1 MSGLRST
8 PRKAPPT
15 AASGPWAA
23 LFAFAP
29 RVTIAAVRQ
38 GAWTGWAA
46 LASVALLH
54 LGLLLF
60 FIDPGLWFSG
70 QPLPNVDFHTH
81 ANQAWRVVEGLEGW
95 GRSWVYDVQLLAGH
109 PTGVIFD
116 ADNKAWE
123 LWTYL
128 LARLGVARASAFNS
142 FVLLVHLGLVP
153 TVYAAARLFG
163 LGRRRATLAAG
174 LAVLLWWFDPWL
186 HWCWWIGMVAY
197 AAAAYFALLPL
208 ALFFRFTEDRRP
220 WQALACGLALGLAH
234 LIHPYSFFIL
244 APPMLALW
252 LRARGRL
259 GARGHLAVVG
269 IAGLTIAVN
278 APWLAVAGQFWHY
291 ILDSALYGQSTL
303 AVLGAD
309 LVEWLIDPEVSGQ
322 IGARTTTRW
331 LVLAAALLGL
341 REWGRGERRTL
352 PFALAFGVLA
362 TLTYLGAYSRI
373 TAQIQPY
380 RHIAPLALLATIP
393 AADRLAALVAGR
405 PWRSWPRSAR
415 LALALLMIPTA
426 QHLFA
431 EVTYY
436 AQGILPRPHPPHSR
450 GHWVIGASGHGSTP
464 DYRLRHVDR
473 DADAVAAWV
482 RAHDDGQR
490 RFLVELGHLGE
501 ALGWATRAQIVGGFT
516 HRNLAHS
523 MANLF
528 RRVPSGALSE
538 GDLRSYLDTY
548 AIGWIIVSPDIPWL
562 AGYRDLVEVKARI
575 GPHVIYA
582 VRSPAPLIAAGGG
595 TVEASTNRIE
605 VRGSDPGADL
615 LLRFHWMETLA
626 CEPGCELRRVKID
639 AFDPVGFIK
648 VPAPHPADLEIV
660 NTYEVRP

>member
-1 MSGLRST
+1 MDSYKTIRKGGSLFRMLSLVLIFLIVPACSST
-8 PRKAPPT
+8 PDKEEQQSLGRKSYEEAISMQSLNMMDEMLAKLREAVQHDPNEPLYHLT
-15 AASGPWAA
+15 LANA
-23 LFAFAP
+23 LFSVEKLEEAEMYYKSAIKLNP
-29 RVTIAAVRQ
+29 QLTEGYRQ
-38 GAWTGWAA
+38 
-46 LASVALLH
+46 
-54 LGLLLF
+54 LGRLYMQKADWKNAETYLEEA
-60 FIDPGLWFSG
+60 INRPGLS
-70 QPLPNVDFHTH
+70 QPH
-81 ANQAWRVVEGLEGW
+81 
-95 GRSWVYDVQLLAGH
+95 
-109 PTGVIFD
+109 
-116 ADNKAWE
+116 E
-123 LWTYL
+123 LY
-128 LARLGVARASAFNS
+128 N
-142 FVLLVHLGLVP
+142 
-153 TVYAAARLFG
+153 
-163 LGRRRATLAAG
+163 
-174 LAVLLWWFDPWL
+174 
-186 HWCWWIGMVAY
+186 
-197 AAAAYFALLPL
+197 
-208 ALFFRFTEDRRP
+208 
-220 WQALACGLALGLAH
+220 
-234 LIHPYSFFIL
+234 
-244 APPMLALW
+244 
-252 LRARGRL
+252 
-259 GARGHLAVVG
+259 
-269 IAGLTIAVN
+269 
-278 APWLAVAGQFWHY
+278 WLA
-291 ILDSALYGQSTL
+291 I
-303 AVLGAD
+303 
-309 LVEWLIDPEVSGQ
+309 
-322 IGARTTTRW
+322 
-331 LVLAAALLGL
+331 
-341 REWGRGERRTL
+341 
-352 PFALAFGVLA
+352 
-362 TLTYLGAYSRI
+362 
-373 TAQIQPY
+373 
-380 RHIAPLALLATIP
+380 
-393 AADRLAALVAGR
+393 
-405 PWRSWPRSAR
+405 
-415 LALALLMIPTA
+415 
-426 QHLFA
+426 
-431 EVTYY
+431 TYY

-639 AFDPVGFIK
+639 ALDPVGFIK